1 MCLST
6 RADRDEADFPNTRSA
21 GRQPN
26 MKKPTTLVIC
36 SSLTLALA
44 LAIWSPV
51 QAQPVPPAEGKMMME
66 GKPMTPGKMMECCQA
81 MKEQKEKMMADMK
94 AQDATLT
101 EQVAQMNRAPE
112 NAKVNLM
119 AGIVTQML
127 EQRIAMTARME
138 KMHDG
143 MMQHMMQH
151 MQMGQ
156 DSMAQCPM
164 MKGMDG
170 MDKKSGDSPEKQK

>member
-1 MCLST
+1 
-6 RADRDEADFPNTRSA
+6 
-21 GRQPN
+21 
-26 MKKPTTLVIC
+26 
-36 SSLTLALA
+36 
-44 LAIWSPV
+44 
-51 QAQPVPPAEGKMMME
+51 MMME
-66 GKPMTPGKMMECCQA
+66 EKPMTPGKMMECCQA
-81 MKEQKEKMMADMK
+81 MKAQKDKMMADMK
-94 AQDATLT
+94 AQDAALT
-101 EQVAQMNRAPE
+101 EQVSQMNRAPD

-127 EQRIAMTARME
+127 EQRIATEARTA
-138 KMHDG
+138 KMDEA

-170 MDKKSGDSPEKQK
+170 MDKKSADAPEKQK